1 MPTTLPQLMGKILVI
16 ERVPSGKGQKQSQN
30 AKVQGFVSLLAE
42 DKLLLRY
49 VVVHSAKRHRL
60 GRYSRTITPFD
71 SQGGICGPCMD
82 CHDHCHCKKVSCIWN

>member
-60 GRYSRTITPFD
+60 GATREQLPPSTHKAEYAARAWIVMIIATV
-71 SQGGICGPCMD
+71 
-82 CHDHCHCKKVSCIWN
+82 KR